1 MKKIYLVTI
10 PAHYWIV
17 KASLIRAWDSGME
30 FQKDQSIS
38 KKNKSIIYQDIGVLS
53 LRSTTNTAHENY
65 STENI
70 RYQEWHTRSMN
81 NLSLLSLQ
89 EQASLKI
96 KNEAKQKQNLKKTN
110 RQTLGKKKKKSQAP
124 GAPFKQLINLGLNFQ
139 KFWSSNCMTIVKT
152 CRYLYFILYL
162 TQLDIES
169 TFFFFDVKMINLFK
183 NENYLH
189 SYTFTGQLTQTTMQE
204 YFI

>member
-53 LRSTTNTAHENY
+53 LHSTTNTAHENY

-110 RQTLGKKKKKSQAP
+110 RQTLGKKKKKKSGTRCSIQTTDKSRVEFSKILK
-124 GAPFKQLINLGLNFQ
+124 FKLHD
-139 KFWSSNCMTIVKT
+139 NCENMQVSVF
-152 CRYLYFILYL
+152 YPV
-162 TQLDIES
+162 LD
-169 TFFFFDVKMINLFK
+169 TARHWKHFFFFDVKMINLFK